1 MNKAKWVILFLM
13 AVSVAVPSYAVEL
26 TLGGFPSYMRTRI
39 RYFGNATF
47 LSTLDN
53 TQAQAL
59 GFSDADDN
67 IAFVDTRLRLTPQL
81 VLSDAVTIRAQV
93 DVFDNVIW
101 GGATSALLGG
111 NSTLVNSSITT
122 GDRFRG
128 ALLVGTNAIDLGI
141 GESTS
146 TDDVQFFNVRMLH
159 VDLVLPNN
167 YGFMRI
173 GRQPFDWGLGILA
186 NGGWDPLSDLGFV
199 LDRFLYLKSWPL
211 MKGTFTFVF
220 VSDRFR
226 QGQLP
231 GFGQGAGGT
240 GNSLET
246 GSGDGYE
253 GGAFALI
260 YNQGPL
266 TVGGY
271 LFPYI
276 HQTNFA
282 GTNLN
287 LNRFTLWA
295 ALVDYKTDTWGFVGE
310 MHQAQ
315 AVVTG
320 AQSLGFTEDKR
331 NIDAS
336 NLIFAVRGEVYPG
349 FPVSIGAVEFGWAN
363 GDNIDSVN
371 DGGDFQGNVL
381 AFSAAYNIDNLL
393 FKHIIPNIYGLEN
406 SVINAFYVRGW
417 MTAKLMDHVTF
428 TPQVLVAWNEE
439 TQALVQPNSPLFPPG
454 NNEVDRFLGA
464 ELEGTLSIEV
474 VTGVNFDFI
483 GSVVVP
489 GSGLKDLFEQRA
501 AIECNTDVGP
511 PGGSGGC
518 AAISGGFDAPSVPFA
533 FQGRLLVYID
543 QFF

>member
-199 LDRFLYLKSWPL
+199 LDRFLYLKSWAIY
-211 MKGTFTFVF
+211 KGTFTFVF
-220 VSDRFR
+220 VSDRFT
-226 QGQLP
+226 QGNSVV
-231 GFGQGAGGT
+231 T
-240 GNSLET
+240 GN
-246 GSGDGYE
+246 GDGWD
-253 GGAFALI
+253 GGAVALI

-266 TVGGY
+266 TIGGY
-271 LFPYI
+271 IFPYI
-276 HQTNFA
+276 HQTNFGTTCPGAPFGVGSGPPCGFGLDLDRATLYA
-282 GTNLN
+282 GV
-287 LNRFTLWA
+287 
-295 ALVDYKTDTWGFVGE
+295 VDYKNDLFRLVGE
-310 MHQAQ
+310 LQGIQ
-315 AVVTG
+315 GKVEVDG
-320 AQSLGFTEDKR
+320 ADDLDLNN
-331 NIDAS
+331 NILVAGRVE
-336 NLIFAVRGEVYPG
+336 FYPG
-349 FPVSIGAVEFGWAN
+349 FPVPIIAGEFGFSQGGER
-363 GDNIDSVN
+363 GDTNLGGGN
-371 DGGDFQGNVL
+371 DGGIVFNP
-381 AFSAAYNIDNLL
+381 AYNIDNLL
-393 FKHIIPNIYGLEN
+393 FKNMIPTIYQIEG
-406 SVINAFYVRGW
+406 SVINAFYARAWGTV
-417 MTAKLMDHVTF
+417 KVLDHVTF
-428 TPQVLVAWNEE
+428 TPQVLFAWNDE
-439 TQALVQPNSPLFPPG
+439 TDSPLVVG
-454 NNEVDRFLGA
+454 QDVDKYLGT
-464 ELEGTLSIEV
+464 EIEGTVGIEV
-474 VTGVNFDFI
+474 VRGVNFDLI
-483 GSVVVP
+483 GRLVINS
-489 GSGLKDLFEQRA
+489 GGLKDLLEQQGA
-501 AIECNTDVGP
+501 ANYNAARNPTQPACADSGCGEAEDV
-511 PGGSGGC
+511 
-518 AAISGGFDAPSVPFA
+518 AYA
-533 FQGRLLVYID
+533 FQGRVLVYID
-543 QFF
+543 QFFK

>member
-1 MNKAKWVILFLM
+1 MNKAKWVLFFLL
-13 AVSVAVPSYAVEL
+13 AVLVAVPSYAVEL
-26 TLGGFPSYMRTRI
+26 TLGGFPSYFRI
-39 RYFGNATF
+39 RPQFYKNSTFVSALSNA
-47 LSTLDN
+47 
-53 TQAQAL
+53 QAQAL
-59 GFSDADDN
+59 GFNDADDN
-67 IAFVDTRLRLTPQL
+67 IVFVDSRLRLTPQL

-93 DVFDNVIW
+93 DVMDNTIW
-101 GGATSALLGG
+101 GGTNNLLERDVVFE
-111 NSTLVNSSITT
+111 SLTPT
-122 GDRFRG
+122 DRFRG
-128 ALLVGTNAIDLGI
+128 ALLVGPVNGNVLFNGLFGAGN
-141 GESTS
+141 GVASS
-146 TDDVQFFNVRMLH
+146 SPVDDVQYFNVRMLH
-159 VDLVLPNN
+159 VDIVLPHNL
-167 YGFMRI
+167 GFIRA

-246 GSGDGYE
+246 GSGDGYD

-276 HQTNFA
+276 HQTNFG
-282 GTNLN
+282 GTNLD

-295 ALVDYKTDTWGFVGE
+295 ALVDYKTDTWRFVGE
-310 MHQAQ
+310 MQQAQ
-315 AVVTG
+315 GDITG
-320 AQSLGFTEDKR
+320 AQSLGFTEDKI

-439 TQALVQPNSPLFPPG
+439 TQALVQPTFFAGDNG
-454 NNEVDRFLGA
+454 EVDRFLGA
-464 ELEGTLSIEV
+464 ELEGTLSVEV

-483 GSVVVP
+483 GSVVIS
-489 GSGLKDLFEQRA
+489 GGGLKDLYEQRA
-501 AIECNTDVGP
+501 AIEVDP
-511 PGGSGGC
+511 LGGTSP
-518 AAISGGFDAPSVPFA
+518 STFDAPSVPFA

-543 QFF
+543 QFFK

>member
-26 TLGGFPSYMRTRI
+26 SLGGFPSYMRTRI

-47 LSTLDN
+47 LSTLDDS
-53 TQAQAL
+53 QAQTV
-59 GFSDADDN
+59 GFNDADDN
-67 IAFVDTRLRLTPQL
+67 ITFVDSRLRLTPQL

-93 DVFDNVIW
+93 DVMDNTIW
-101 GGATSALLGG
+101 GGTNGALERDVVFESL
-111 NSTLVNSSITT
+111 TPT
-122 GDRFRG
+122 DRFRG
-128 ALLVGTNAIDLGI
+128 ALLVGPVGNALFNNLGFFA
-141 GESTS
+141 SPS
-146 TDDVQFFNVRMLH
+146 QPPVDDVQYFNVRMLH
-159 VDLVLPNN
+159 VDIVLPHNL
-167 YGFMRI
+167 GFIRA

-211 MKGTFTFVF
+211 MNGTFTFVF
-220 VSDRFR
+220 VSDRLR
-226 QGQLP
+226 QGTNA
-231 GFGQGAGGT
+231 FGG
-240 GNSLET
+240 LET
-246 GSGDGYE
+246 GSGDGYD

-282 GTNLN
+282 GSDAN

-295 ALVDYKTDTWGFVGE
+295 LLADFKTDYFRFVGE
-310 MHQAQ
+310 MQQAQ
-315 AVVTG
+315 GNITG
-320 AQSLGFTEDKR
+320 AQSLGFAQDEI

-349 FPVSIGAVEFGWAN
+349 FPVKIGAVEFGYAN
-363 GDNIDSVN
+363 GDNIDPQVTPGGLTN
-371 DGGDFQGNVL
+371 GDFEGNVV

-428 TPQVLVAWNEE
+428 T
-439 TQALVQPNSPLFPPG
+439 
-454 NNEVDRFLGA
+454 
-464 ELEGTLSIEV
+464 
-474 VTGVNFDFI
+474 
-483 GSVVVP
+483 
-489 GSGLKDLFEQRA
+489 
-501 AIECNTDVGP
+501 
-511 PGGSGGC
+511 
-518 AAISGGFDAPSVPFA
+518 
-533 FQGRLLVYID
+533 
-543 QFF
+543 

>member
-1 MNKAKWVILFLM
+1 MNKAKWVLFFLL
-13 AVSVAVPSYAVEL
+13 AVLVAVPSYAVEL
-26 TLGGFPSYMRTRI
+26 TLGGFPSYFRI
-39 RYFGNATF
+39 RPQFYKNSTFVSALSNA
-47 LSTLDN
+47 
-53 TQAQAL
+53 QAQAL
-59 GFSDADDN
+59 GFNDADDN
-67 IAFVDTRLRLTPQL
+67 IVFVDSRLRLTPQL

-93 DVFDNVIW
+93 DVMDNTIW
-101 GGATSALLGG
+101 GGTNNLLERDVVFE
-111 NSTLVNSSITT
+111 SLTPT
-122 GDRFRG
+122 DRFRG
-128 ALLVGTNAIDLGI
+128 ALLVGPVNGNVLFNGLFGAGN
-141 GESTS
+141 GVASS
-146 TDDVQFFNVRMLH
+146 SPVDDVQYFNVRMLH
-159 VDLVLPNN
+159 VDIVLPHNL
-167 YGFMRI
+167 GFIRA

-246 GSGDGYE
+246 GSGDGYD

-276 HQTNFA
+276 HQTNFG
-282 GTNLN
+282 GTNLD

-295 ALVDYKTDTWGFVGE
+295 ALVDYKTDTWRFVGE
-310 MHQAQ
+310 MQQAQ
-315 AVVTG
+315 GDITG
-320 AQSLGFTEDKR
+320 AQSLGFTEDKI

-417 MTAKLMDHVTF
+417 MTAKLMDHM
-428 TPQVLVAWNEE
+428 
-439 TQALVQPNSPLFPPG
+439 
-454 NNEVDRFLGA
+454 
-464 ELEGTLSIEV
+464 
-474 VTGVNFDFI
+474 
-483 GSVVVP
+483 
-489 GSGLKDLFEQRA
+489 
-501 AIECNTDVGP
+501 
-511 PGGSGGC
+511 
-518 AAISGGFDAPSVPFA
+518 
-533 FQGRLLVYID
+533 
-543 QFF
+543 

>member
-1 MNKAKWVILFLM
+1 MNKAKWVLFFLL
-13 AVSVAVPSYAVEL
+13 AVLVAVPSYAVEL
-26 TLGGFPSYMRTRI
+26 TLGGFPSYFRI
-39 RYFGNATF
+39 RPQFYKNSTFVSALSNA
-47 LSTLDN
+47 
-53 TQAQAL
+53 QAQAL
-59 GFSDADDN
+59 GFNDADDN
-67 IAFVDTRLRLTPQL
+67 IVFVDSRLRLTPQL

-93 DVFDNVIW
+93 DVMDNTIW
-101 GGATSALLGG
+101 GGTNNLLERDVVFE
-111 NSTLVNSSITT
+111 SLTPT
-122 GDRFRG
+122 DRFRG
-128 ALLVGTNAIDLGI
+128 ALLVGPVNGNVLFNGLFGAGN
-141 GESTS
+141 GVASS
-146 TDDVQFFNVRMLH
+146 SPVDDVQYFNVRMLH
-159 VDLVLPNN
+159 VDIVLPHNL
-167 YGFMRI
+167 GFIRA

-231 GFGQGAGGT
+231 GFGQAASGT

-246 GSGDGYE
+246 GSGDGYD

-276 HQTNFA
+276 HQTNFG
-282 GTNLN
+282 GTNLD

-295 ALVDYKTDTWGFVGE
+295 ALVDYKTDTWRFVGE
-310 MHQAQ
+310 MQQAQ
-315 AVVTG
+315 GDITG
-320 AQSLGFTEDKR
+320 AQSLGFTEDKI

-439 TQALVQPNSPLFPPG
+439 TQALVQPTFFAGDNG
-454 NNEVDRFLGA
+454 EVDRFLGA
-464 ELEGTLSIEV
+464 ELEGTLSVEV

-483 GSVVVP
+483 GSVVIS
-489 GSGLKDLFEQRA
+489 GGGLKDLYEQRA
-501 AIECNTDVGP
+501 AIEVDP
-511 PGGSGGC
+511 LGGTSP
-518 AAISGGFDAPSVPFA
+518 STFDAPSVPFA

-543 QFF
+543 QFFK

>member
-1 MNKAKWVILFLM
+1 MNKAKWVLFFLL
-13 AVSVAVPSYAVEL
+13 AVLVAVPSYAVEL
-26 TLGGFPSYMRTRI
+26 TLGGFPSYFRI
-39 RYFGNATF
+39 RPQFYKDSTF
-47 LSTLDN
+47 VSALSN
-53 TQAQAL
+53 AQARTL
-59 GFSDADDN
+59 GFNDADDN
-67 IAFVDTRLRLTPQL
+67 IVFVDSRLRLTPQL

-93 DVFDNVIW
+93 DVMDNTIW
-101 GGATSALLGG
+101 GGTNNLLVRDVVYE
-111 NSTLVNSSITT
+111 SLTPT
-122 GDRFRG
+122 DRFRG
-128 ALLVGTNAIDLGI
+128 ALLVGPVNGNVLFNGLFGAGN
-141 GESTS
+141 GVASS
-146 TDDVQFFNVRMLH
+146 APVDDVQYFNVRMLH
-159 VDLVLPNN
+159 VDIVLPHNL
-167 YGFMRI
+167 GFIRA

-199 LDRFLYLKSWPL
+199 IDRFLYLKSWPL
-211 MKGTFTFVF
+211 LKGTFTFVF
-220 VSDRFR
+220 VSDRLR
-226 QGQLP
+226 QGTNLY
-231 GFGQGAGGT
+231 GG
-240 GNSLET
+240 LEN
-246 GSGDGYE
+246 GSGDGYD

-282 GTNLN
+282 GSDLN

-295 ALVDYKTDTWGFVGE
+295 ALVDYKTDRFRFVGE
-310 MHQAQ
+310 MQEAQ
-315 AVVTG
+315 GNITG
-320 AQSLGFTEDKR
+320 AQSLGFANDTID
-331 NIDAS
+331 IDAS

-349 FPVSIGAVEFGWAN
+349 FPVSIGAVEFGYAN
-363 GDNIDSVN
+363 GDNIDPAN
-371 DGGDFQGNVL
+371 DGGAFQGNVV

-439 TQALVQPNSPLFPPG
+439 TQALVQPNFFAG
-454 NNEVDRFLGA
+454 NNGEVDRFLGA

-483 GSVVVP
+483 GSVVVS
-489 GSGLKDLFEQRA
+489 GSGLKDLYEQRA
-501 AIECNTDVGP
+501 AIEVDPTGGTS
-511 PGGSGGC
+511 PGT
-518 AAISGGFDAPSVPFA
+518 FDAPSAPFA

-543 QFF
+543 QFFK

>member
-1 MNKAKWVILFLM
+1 MNKAKWVLLFLL
-13 AVSVAVPSYAVEL
+13 AVLVAVPSYAVEL
-26 TLGGFPSYMRTRI
+26 TLGGFPSYFRI
-39 RYFGNATF
+39 RPQFYKNSTFVGALNNA
-47 LSTLDN
+47 
-53 TQAQAL
+53 QAQAL
-59 GFSDADDN
+59 GFNDADDN
-67 IAFVDTRLRLTPQL
+67 IVFVDSRLRLTPQL

-93 DVFDNVIW
+93 DVMDNTIW
-101 GGATSALLGG
+101 GGTNNVLERDVVFESL
-111 NSTLVNSSITT
+111 TPT
-122 GDRFRG
+122 DRFRG
-128 ALLVGTNAIDLGI
+128 ALLVGPVNGNVLFNGLFGAGN
-141 GESTS
+141 GVASS
-146 TDDVQFFNVRMLH
+146 SPVDDVQYFNVRMLH
-159 VDLVLPNN
+159 VDIVLPHNL
-167 YGFMRI
+167 GFIRA

-246 GSGDGYE
+246 GSGDGYD

-276 HQTNFA
+276 HQTNFG
-282 GTNLN
+282 GTNLD

-295 ALVDYKTDTWGFVGE
+295 ALVDYKTDTWRFVGE
-310 MHQAQ
+310 MQQAQ
-315 AVVTG
+315 GDITG
-320 AQSLGFTEDKR
+320 AQSLGFTEDKI

-439 TQALVQPNSPLFPPG
+439 TQALVQPTFFPG
-454 NNEVDRFLGA
+454 DNGEVDRFLGA
-464 ELEGTLSIEV
+464 ELEGTLSVEV

-483 GSVVVP
+483 GSVVIS
-489 GSGLKDLFEQRA
+489 GGGLKDLYEQRA
-501 AIECNTDVGP
+501 AIEVDP
-511 PGGSGGC
+511 LGGTSP
-518 AAISGGFDAPSVPFA
+518 STFDAPSVPFA

-543 QFF
+543 QFFK

>member
-1 MNKAKWVILFLM
+1 MNKAKWVLFFLL
-13 AVSVAVPSYAVEL
+13 AVLVAVPSYAVEL
-26 TLGGFPSYMRTRI
+26 TLGGFPSYFRI
-39 RYFGNATF
+39 RPQFYKNSTFVSALSNA
-47 LSTLDN
+47 
-53 TQAQAL
+53 QAQAL
-59 GFSDADDN
+59 GFNDADDN
-67 IAFVDTRLRLTPQL
+67 IVFVDSRLRLTPQL

-93 DVFDNVIW
+93 DVMDNTIW
-101 GGATSALLGG
+101 GGTNNLLERDVVFE
-111 NSTLVNSSITT
+111 SLTPT
-122 GDRFRG
+122 DRFRG
-128 ALLVGTNAIDLGI
+128 ALLVGPVNGNVLFNGLFGAGN
-141 GESTS
+141 GVASS
-146 TDDVQFFNVRMLH
+146 SPVDDVQYFNVRMLH
-159 VDLVLPNN
+159 VDIVLPHNL
-167 YGFMRI
+167 GFIRA

-246 GSGDGYE
+246 GSGDGYD

-276 HQTNFA
+276 HQTNFG
-282 GTNLN
+282 GTNLD

-295 ALVDYKTDTWGFVGE
+295 ALVDYKTDTWRFVGE
-310 MHQAQ
+310 MQQAQ
-315 AVVTG
+315 GDITG
-320 AQSLGFTEDKR
+320 AQSLGFTEDKI

-349 FPVSIGAVEFGWAN
+349 FPVSIGAVEFGYAN
-363 GDNIDSVN
+363 GDNIDPAN
-371 DGGDFQGNVL
+371 DGGAFQGNVV

-439 TQALVQPNSPLFPPG
+439 TQALVQPNFFPG
-454 NNEVDRFLGA
+454 NNGEVDRFLGA
-464 ELEGTLSIEV
+464 ELEGTLSVEV

-483 GSVVVP
+483 GSVVIS
-489 GSGLKDLFEQRA
+489 GGGLKDLYEQRA
-501 AIECNTDVGP
+501 AIEVDP
-511 PGGSGGC
+511 LGGTSP
-518 AAISGGFDAPSVPFA
+518 STFDAPSVPFA

-543 QFF
+543 QFFK

>member
-1 MNKAKWVILFLM
+1 MNKAKWVLFFLL
-13 AVSVAVPSYAVEL
+13 AVLVAVPSYAVEL
-26 TLGGFPSYMRTRI
+26 TLGGFPSYFRI
-39 RYFGNATF
+39 RPQFYKDSTF
-47 LSTLDN
+47 VSALSN
-53 TQAQAL
+53 AQARTL
-59 GFSDADDN
+59 GFNDADDN
-67 IAFVDTRLRLTPQL
+67 IVFVDSRLRLTPQL

-93 DVFDNVIW
+93 DVMDNTIW
-101 GGATSALLGG
+101 GGT
-111 NSTLVNSSITT
+111 NNVLVRDVVYESLTPT
-122 GDRFRG
+122 DRFRG
-128 ALLVGTNAIDLGI
+128 ALLVGPVNGNVLFNGLFGAGNGVD
-141 GESTS
+141 SS
-146 TDDVQFFNVRMLH
+146 PAVDDVQYFNVRMLH
-159 VDLVLPNN
+159 VDIVLPHNL
-167 YGFMRI
+167 GFIRA

-199 LDRFLYLKSWPL
+199 IDRFLYLKSWPL
-211 MKGTFTFVF
+211 MNGTFTFVF
-220 VSDRFR
+220 VSDRLR
-226 QGQLP
+226 QGTNLY
-231 GFGQGAGGT
+231 GG
-240 GNSLET
+240 LET
-246 GSGDGYE
+246 GSGDGYD

-282 GTNLN
+282 GTDAN

-295 ALVDYKTDTWGFVGE
+295 LLADFKTDYFRFVGE
-310 MHQAQ
+310 MQQAQ
-315 AVVTG
+315 GNITG
-320 AQSLGFTEDKR
+320 AQSLGFANDEI

-349 FPVSIGAVEFGWAN
+349 FPVKIGAVEFGYAN
-363 GDNIDSVN
+363 GDNIDPAN
-371 DGGDFQGNVL
+371 DGGDFQGNVV

-439 TQALVQPNSPLFPPG
+439 TQALVQPTFFAG
-454 NNEVDRFLGA
+454 NNGEVDRFLGA

-483 GSVVVP
+483 GSVVVS
-489 GSGLKDLFEQRA
+489 GSGLKDLYEQRA
-501 AIECNTDVGP
+501 AIEVDPTGATS
-511 PGGSGGC
+511 PGT
-518 AAISGGFDAPSVPFA
+518 FDAPSAPFA

-543 QFF
+543 QFFK

>member
-1 MNKAKWVILFLM
+1 MNKAKWVLFFLL
-13 AVSVAVPSYAVEL
+13 AVLVAVPSYAVEL
-26 TLGGFPSYMRTRI
+26 TLGGFPSYFRI
-39 RYFGNATF
+39 RPQFYKNSTFVSALSNA
-47 LSTLDN
+47 
-53 TQAQAL
+53 QAQAL
-59 GFSDADDN
+59 GFNDADDN
-67 IAFVDTRLRLTPQL
+67 IVFVDSRLRLTPQL

-93 DVFDNVIW
+93 DVMDNTIW
-101 GGATSALLGG
+101 GGTNNLLVRDVVYE
-111 NSTLVNSSITT
+111 SLTPT
-122 GDRFRG
+122 DRFRG
-128 ALLVGTNAIDLGI
+128 ALLVGPVNGNVLFNGLFGAGNNTPSSAPV
-141 GESTS
+141 
-146 TDDVQFFNVRMLH
+146 DDVQYFNVRMLH
-159 VDLVLPNN
+159 VDIVLPHNL
-167 YGFMRI
+167 GFIRA

-231 GFGQGAGGT
+231 GFGQGLTGT

-246 GSGDGYE
+246 GSGDGYD

-276 HQTNFA
+276 HQTNFG
-282 GTNLN
+282 GTNLD

-295 ALVDYKTDTWGFVGE
+295 ALVDYKTDTWRFVGE
-310 MHQAQ
+310 MQQAQ
-315 AVVTG
+315 GDITG
-320 AQSLGFTEDKR
+320 AQSLGFTEDKI

-439 TQALVQPNSPLFPPG
+439 TQALVQPTFFTGDNG
-454 NNEVDRFLGA
+454 EVDRFLGA
-464 ELEGTLSIEV
+464 ELEGTLSVEV

-483 GSVVVP
+483 GSVVIS
-489 GSGLKDLFEQRA
+489 GGGLKDLYEQRA
-501 AIECNTDVGP
+501 AIEVDP
-511 PGGSGGC
+511 LGGTSPDT
-518 AAISGGFDAPSVPFA
+518 FDAPSVPFA

-543 QFF
+543 QFFK

>member
-1 MNKAKWVILFLM
+1 MNKAKWVLFFLL
-13 AVSVAVPSYAVEL
+13 AVLVAVPSYAVEL
-26 TLGGFPSYMRTRI
+26 TLGGFPSYFRI
-39 RYFGNATF
+39 RPQFYKNSTFVSALSNA
-47 LSTLDN
+47 
-53 TQAQAL
+53 QAQAL
-59 GFSDADDN
+59 GFNDADDN
-67 IAFVDTRLRLTPQL
+67 IVFVDSRLRLTPQL

-93 DVFDNVIW
+93 DVMDNTIW
-101 GGATSALLGG
+101 GGTNNLLERDVVFE
-111 NSTLVNSSITT
+111 SLTPT
-122 GDRFRG
+122 DRFRG
-128 ALLVGTNAIDLGI
+128 ALLVGPVNGNVLFNGLFGAGN
-141 GESTS
+141 GVASS
-146 TDDVQFFNVRMLH
+146 SPVDDVQYFNVRMLH
-159 VDLVLPNN
+159 VDIVLPHNL
-167 YGFMRI
+167 GFIRA

-231 GFGQGAGGT
+231 GFGQGLTGT

-246 GSGDGYE
+246 GSGDGYD

-276 HQTNFA
+276 HQTNFG
-282 GTNLN
+282 GTNLD

-295 ALVDYKTDTWGFVGE
+295 ALVDYKTDTWRFVGE
-310 MHQAQ
+310 MQQAQ
-315 AVVTG
+315 GDITG
-320 AQSLGFTEDKR
+320 AQSLGFTEDKI

-439 TQALVQPNSPLFPPG
+439 TQALVQPTFFAGDNG
-454 NNEVDRFLGA
+454 EVDRFLGA
-464 ELEGTLSIEV
+464 ELEGTLSVEV

-483 GSVVVP
+483 GSVVIS
-489 GSGLKDLFEQRA
+489 GGGLKDLYEQRA
-501 AIECNTDVGP
+501 AIEVDP
-511 PGGSGGC
+511 LGGTSP
-518 AAISGGFDAPSVPFA
+518 STFDAPSVPFA

-543 QFF
+543 QFFK

>member
-1 MNKAKWVILFLM
+1 MNKAKWVLFFLL
-13 AVSVAVPSYAVEL
+13 AVLVAVPSYAVEL
-26 TLGGFPSYMRTRI
+26 TLGGFPSYFRI
-39 RYFGNATF
+39 RPQFYKNSTFVSALSNA
-47 LSTLDN
+47 
-53 TQAQAL
+53 QAQAL
-59 GFSDADDN
+59 GFNDADDN
-67 IAFVDTRLRLTPQL
+67 IVFVDSRLRLTPQL

-93 DVFDNVIW
+93 DVMDNTIW
-101 GGATSALLGG
+101 GGTNNLLERDVVFE
-111 NSTLVNSSITT
+111 SLTPT
-122 GDRFRG
+122 DRFRG
-128 ALLVGTNAIDLGI
+128 ALLVGPVNGNVLFNGLFGAGN
-141 GESTS
+141 GVASS
-146 TDDVQFFNVRMLH
+146 SPVDDVQYFNVRMLH
-159 VDLVLPNN
+159 VDIVLPHNL
-167 YGFMRI
+167 GFIRA

-246 GSGDGYE
+246 GSGDGYD

-276 HQTNFA
+276 HQTNFG
-282 GTNLN
+282 GTNLD

-295 ALVDYKTDTWGFVGE
+295 ALVDYKTDTWRFVGE
-310 MHQAQ
+310 MQQAQ
-315 AVVTG
+315 GDITG
-320 AQSLGFTEDKR
+320 AQSLGFTEDKI

-371 DGGDFQGNVL
+371 DGGDFQGNVV

-439 TQALVQPNSPLFPPG
+439 TQALVQPTFFAG
-454 NNEVDRFLGA
+454 NNGEVDRFLGA

-483 GSVVVP
+483 GSVVVS
-489 GSGLKDLFEQRA
+489 GSGLKDLYEQRA
-501 AIECNTDVGP
+501 AIEVDPTGGTS
-511 PGGSGGC
+511 PGT
-518 AAISGGFDAPSVPFA
+518 FDAPSAPFA

-543 QFF
+543 QFFK

>member
-1 MNKAKWVILFLM
+1 MNKAKWVLFFLL
-13 AVSVAVPSYAVEL
+13 AVLVAVPSYAVEL
-26 TLGGFPSYMRTRI
+26 TLGGFPSYFRI
-39 RYFGNATF
+39 RPQFYKNSTFVSALSNA
-47 LSTLDN
+47 
-53 TQAQAL
+53 QAQAL
-59 GFSDADDN
+59 GFNDADDN
-67 IAFVDTRLRLTPQL
+67 IVFVDSRLRLTPQL

-93 DVFDNVIW
+93 DVMDNTIW
-101 GGATSALLGG
+101 GGTNNLLERDVVFE
-111 NSTLVNSSITT
+111 SLTPT
-122 GDRFRG
+122 DRFRG
-128 ALLVGTNAIDLGI
+128 ALLVGPVNGNVLFNGLFGAGN
-141 GESTS
+141 GVASS
-146 TDDVQFFNVRMLH
+146 SPVDDVQYFNVRMLH
-159 VDLVLPNN
+159 VDIVLPHNL
-167 YGFMRI
+167 GFIRA

-246 GSGDGYE
+246 GSGDGYD

-276 HQTNFA
+276 HQTNFG
-282 GTNLN
+282 GTNLD

-295 ALVDYKTDTWGFVGE
+295 ALVDYKTDTWRFVGE
-310 MHQAQ
+310 MQQAQ
-315 AVVTG
+315 GDITG
-320 AQSLGFTEDKR
+320 AQSLGFTEDKI

-349 FPVSIGAVEFGWAN
+349 FPVKIGAVEFGYAN
-363 GDNIDSVN
+363 GDEIDPAS

-381 AFSAAYNIDNLL
+381 AFSAAYNIDNFL

-439 TQALVQPNSPLFPPG
+439 TQALVQPTFFPG
-454 NNEVDRFLGA
+454 NNGEVDRFLGA
-464 ELEGTLSIEV
+464 ELEGTLSVEV

-483 GSVVVP
+483 GSVVVS
-489 GSGLKDLFEQRA
+489 GSGLKDLYEQRA
-501 AIECNTDVGP
+501 AIEVDPLGGTS
-511 PGGSGGC
+511 PGT
-518 AAISGGFDAPSVPFA
+518 FDAPRAPFS

-543 QFF
+543 QFFK

>member
-1 MNKAKWVILFLM
+1 MNKAKWVLFFLL
-13 AVSVAVPSYAVEL
+13 AVLVAVPSYAVEL
-26 TLGGFPSYMRTRI
+26 TLGGFPSYFRI
-39 RYFGNATF
+39 RPQFYKNSTFVSALSNA
-47 LSTLDN
+47 
-53 TQAQAL
+53 QAQAL
-59 GFSDADDN
+59 GFNDADDN
-67 IAFVDTRLRLTPQL
+67 IVFVDSRLRLTPQL

-93 DVFDNVIW
+93 DVMDNTIW
-101 GGATSALLGG
+101 GGTNNLLVRDVVYE
-111 NSTLVNSSITT
+111 SLTPT
-122 GDRFRG
+122 DRFRG
-128 ALLVGTNAIDLGI
+128 ALLVGPVNGNVLFNGLFGAGN
-141 GESTS
+141 GVASS
-146 TDDVQFFNVRMLH
+146 APVDDVQYFNVRMLH
-159 VDLVLPNN
+159 VDIVLPHNL
-167 YGFMRI
+167 GFIRA

-199 LDRFLYLKSWPL
+199 IDRFLYLKSWPL

-220 VSDRFR
+220 VSDRLR
-226 QGQLP
+226 QGTNLY
-231 GFGQGAGGT
+231 GG
-240 GNSLET
+240 LEN
-246 GSGDGYE
+246 GSGDGYD

-282 GTNLN
+282 GTDAN

-295 ALVDYKTDTWGFVGE
+295 LLADYKTDRFRFVGE
-310 MHQAQ
+310 MQEAQ
-315 AVVTG
+315 GNITG
-320 AQSLGFTEDKR
+320 AQSLGFANDTID
-331 NIDAS
+331 IDAS

-349 FPVSIGAVEFGWAN
+349 FPVSIGAVEFGYAN
-363 GDNIDSVN
+363 GDNIDPAN
-371 DGGDFQGNVL
+371 DGGAFQGNVV

-474 VTGVNFDFI
+474 VTGV
-483 GSVVVP
+483 
-489 GSGLKDLFEQRA
+489 
-501 AIECNTDVGP
+501 
-511 PGGSGGC
+511 
-518 AAISGGFDAPSVPFA
+518 
-533 FQGRLLVYID
+533 
-543 QFF
+543 